1 MSPHS
6 TAHKLLAELKSRLTL
21 EHDPLTRQLLEDK
34 IKNVSQILIRESVKI
49 SLERDKQTRS
59 FGLTQREAP
68 IKCGLRGATGH
79 SLPDKTRHWF
89 WDNESD
95 KDARKLEKAREK
107 IKELLFH
114 EADKPLV
121 RKFVLM
127 GGVRKCLKEI
137 GLPAILDLPESV
149 RRDKSPLIIKLI
161 EDKLNGTEKPPF
173 C

>member
-6 TAHKLLAELKSRLTL
+6 TAHKLLNELKSRLST
-21 EHDPLTRQLLEDK
+21 ERDPLTKALLEDK
-34 IKNVSQILIRESVKI
+34 IKSTSQILIRESVKI
-49 SLERDKQTRS
+49 SLARDQQTRS
-59 FGLTQREAP
+59 FGLTHREAP

-89 WDNESD
+89 WDNMSE
-95 KDARKLEKAREK
+95 KDAKKLEKTRKK

-114 EADKPLV
+114 DADKALV

-137 GLPAILDLPESV
+137 GLPAILDLPENV
-149 RRDKSPLIIKLI
+149 RREKAPLIIKLI
-161 EDKLNGTEKPPF
+161 EDKLNGPEKLPF

>member
-6 TAHKLLAELKSRLTL
+6 TAHKLLNELKHRLTL
-21 EHDPLTRQLLEDK
+21 ETDPLTRALLEDK

-59 FGLTQREAP
+59 FSLTNNPAP

-89 WDNESD
+89 WDNASE
-95 KDARKLEKAREK
+95 KDARKLEKTKEK

-114 EADKPLV
+114 DADKSLV

-137 GLPAILDLPESV
+137 GLPAILDLPGSV
-149 RRDKSPLIIKLI
+149 RREKAPLIIKLI
-161 EDKLNGTEKPPF
+161 EDKLNGPEKLPF

>member
-6 TAHKLLAELKSRLTL
+6 TAHKLLAELKHRLTL
-21 EHDPLTRQLLEDK
+21 EHDPLTRQLLIDK
-34 IKNVSQILIRESVKI
+34 IKSTSQILIRESVRI

-59 FGLTQREAP
+59 FGQTNNPTP
-68 IKCGLRGATGH
+68 IKCGLRGSTGH

-89 WDNESD
+89 WDGVSD
-95 KDARKLEKAREK
+95 KDARRLEKVRGK

-114 EADKPLV
+114 DANKPLV
-121 RKFVLM
+121 RKFALM

-149 RRDKSPLIIKLI
+149 RREKAPLIIKLI
-161 EDKLNGTEKPPF
+161 EEKLNGPEKLPF

>member
-6 TAHKLLAELKSRLTL
+6 TAHKLLNELKTRLTL
-21 EHDPLTRQLLEDK
+21 ERDPLTRALLEDK
-34 IKNVSQILIRESVKI
+34 IKSTSQILIRESVKI
-49 SLERDKQTRS
+49 SLARDAQTRS
-59 FGLTQREAP
+59 FGLTHHGTP

-89 WDNESD
+89 WDNVND
-95 KDARKLEKAREK
+95 KDAKKLEKTREK

-114 EADKPLV
+114 NADKTLV
-121 RKFVLM
+121 KKFALM

-149 RRDKSPLIIKLI
+149 RREKAPLIIKLI
-161 EDKLNGTEKPPF
+161 EDKLNGTEKLPF